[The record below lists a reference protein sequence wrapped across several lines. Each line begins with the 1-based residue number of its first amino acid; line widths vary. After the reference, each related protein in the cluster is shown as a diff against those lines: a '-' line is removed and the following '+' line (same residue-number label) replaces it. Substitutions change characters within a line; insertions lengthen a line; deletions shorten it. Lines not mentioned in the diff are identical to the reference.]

1 MLLDNFNFCH
11 AVRDPIWQHIY
22 LTEELFQTCQTA
34 PFKRLQNIRQL
45 GPTILVYPGAS
56 HTRLAHSFGVYN
68 TAFKLLNRL
77 LQQGANKWLSPS
89 SAMSF
94 LAAALWH
101 DAGHFPY
108 THSLKELPLKDHE
121 DLTAEILLKDDIKNL
136 ISKTGADPF
145 QTAAIVSH
153 QLKADEETKFLRKLL
168 SGALDPD
175 KLDYLNRDAYYCG
188 VPYGVQ
194 DCDFIFSHIFPHKQ
208 HGIVLDTQAVMSVEH
223 LLFSKYLMYQAIYWH
238 KNVRIA
244 TAMMKK
250 CLFAGLQQGQI
261 VAEELYS
268 LDDASIFTLI
278 KHKNFTEKSIAKELQ
293 MQKLFCIVKET
304 PFDEKNEL
312 HNNLQKLEFR
322 SQIEEILA
330 EKGEINAQNILIDIP
345 EKISFECNYKV
356 FDNFGNEQNTKSVF
370 TPETVNAF
378 TSNLRQI
385 RIAVKADT
393 NQNAKQKIAKAFE
406 ELNA

>member
-11 AVRDPIWQHIY
+11 AVRDPVWQHIY
-22 LTEELFQTCQTA
+22 LTEELYQTCQSA

-45 GPTILVYPGAS
+45 GPTIMVYPGAS
-56 HTRLAHSFGVYN
+56 HTRQAHSFGVYN
-68 TAFKLLNRL
+68 TARKLLQRL
-77 LQQGANKWLSPS
+77 LKQGAQNWVSPAG
-89 SAMSF
+89 AMSF

-108 THSLKELPLKDHE
+108 THSLKELPLRDHE
-121 DLTAEILLKDDIKNL
+121 DLTADILLAEPVKTL
-136 ISKTGADPF
+136 IDKTGADPF
-145 QTAAIVSH
+145 QTASIVSH
-153 QLKADEETKFLRKLL
+153 QLPADEETAFLRKLL

-194 DCDFIFSHIFPHKQ
+194 DCDFIFSHVFPHKKY
-208 HGIVLDTQAVMSVEH
+208 GIVLDNQAVMSVEH

-250 CLFAGLQQGQI
+250 CLFAALQQKQI
-261 VAEELYS
+261 APEELYS

-278 KHKNFTEKSIAKELQ
+278 NSRNFAEKAIAEELQ
-293 MQKLFCIVKET
+293 NQKLFSIVAET
-304 PFDEKNEL
+304 PFNEENQL
-312 HNNLQKLEFR
+312 HDKLQKLEYR
-322 SQIEEILA
+322 SQIEAILA
-330 EKGEINAQNILIDIP
+330 EKGKIAAQNILIDIP
-345 EKISFECNYKV
+345 ESISFECNYKV
-356 FDNFGNEQNTKSVF
+356 FDSSGNEQEPKSVF
-370 TPETVNAF
+370 TPETVKAF
-378 TSNLRQI
+378 TGNLRQI

-393 NQNAKQKIAKAFE
+393 PPSTKNAIAETFAS
-406 ELNA
+406 LQ